1 MEVSNLDLKTIQT
14 DNKELVFD
22 MSFDWFGKRL
32 AVVTAERKI
41 KIYEKGENEEWR
53 KSGQFVGH
61 NSSI

>member
-1 MEVSNLDLKTIQT
+1 MEASNLDLKTIQT

-53 KSGQFVGH
+53 KSG
-61 NSSI
+61 